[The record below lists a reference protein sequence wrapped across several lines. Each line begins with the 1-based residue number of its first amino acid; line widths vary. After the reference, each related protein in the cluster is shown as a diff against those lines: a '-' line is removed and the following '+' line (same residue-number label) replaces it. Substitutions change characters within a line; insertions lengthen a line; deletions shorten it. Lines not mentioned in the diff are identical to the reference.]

1 MKKYISRIKLFMN
14 LNLKIYII
22 TFVAL
27 MMSDY
32 SFMYNEK
39 NISFMS
45 FEFSKAD
52 VFMLSVNGYYS
63 LALAVFVYLIFIN
76 YNRNDIE
83 RSAMLKFRNFNN
95 IWICKCVALMVK
107 TLCFTLIFMLSEFII
122 AINLSDGNNCNFN
135 STRSIFYYINE
146 GKMPDRNIKL
156 SYIIC
161 VSSIYIFVLFMA
173 IGMINLLMNWLEI
186 NKHISLIVT
195 IFLVII
201 VQVTGI
207 INTYNLSYDKLLMRT
222 EWIFMYLAIVVILSI
237 FIGSLYC
244 RKKECIN
251 A

>member
-1 MKKYISRIKLFMN
+1 
-14 LNLKIYII
+14 
-22 TFVAL
+22 
-27 MMSDY
+27 
-32 SFMYNEK
+32 
-39 NISFMS
+39 
-45 FEFSKAD
+45 
-52 VFMLSVNGYYS
+52 
-63 LALAVFVYLIFIN
+63 
-76 YNRNDIE
+76 
-83 RSAMLKFRNFNN
+83 
-95 IWICKCVALMVK
+95 MVK

-161 VSSIYIFVLFMA
+161 VSSIYIF
-173 IGMINLLMNWLEI
+173 
-186 NKHISLIVT
+186 
-195 IFLVII
+195 I

>member
-1 MKKYISRIKLFMN
+1 MN

-39 NISFMS
+39 NIAFMS

-95 IWICKCVALMVK
+95 IWICK
-107 TLCFTLIFMLSEFII
+107 
-122 AINLSDGNNCNFN
+122 
-135 STRSIFYYINE
+135 
-146 GKMPDRNIKL
+146 
-156 SYIIC
+156 
-161 VSSIYIFVLFMA
+161 
-173 IGMINLLMNWLEI
+173 
-186 NKHISLIVT
+186 
-195 IFLVII
+195 
-201 VQVTGI
+201 
-207 INTYNLSYDKLLMRT
+207 
-222 EWIFMYLAIVVILSI
+222 
-237 FIGSLYC
+237 
-244 RKKECIN
+244 
-251 A
+251 

>member
-52 VFMLSVNGYYS
+52 VFMLS
-63 LALAVFVYLIFIN
+63 
-76 YNRNDIE
+76 
-83 RSAMLKFRNFNN
+83 
-95 IWICKCVALMVK
+95 
-107 TLCFTLIFMLSEFII
+107 EFII

-161 VSSIYIFVLFMA
+161 VSSIYIFILFMA

>member
-76 YNRNDIE
+76 YNHNNIE
-83 RSAMLKFRNFNN
+83 RSAMLKFKNFNN

-122 AINLSDGNNCNFN
+122 AMNLSDGNNCNFN

-146 GKMPDRNIKL
+146 GKMPGRNIKL
-156 SYIIC
+156 SYIIW
-161 VSSIYIFVLFMA
+161 VSSIYIFILFMA

-207 INTYNLSYDKLLMRT
+207 INTYNLSYDKLLMET